1 MKSIAFVVPWAG
13 HLPPYF
19 QLWLE
24 SCRWNSSIDFLLFTD
39 DQTNYN

>member
-24 SCRWNSSIDFLLFTD
+24 SCRLNILVR
-39 DQTNYN
+39 